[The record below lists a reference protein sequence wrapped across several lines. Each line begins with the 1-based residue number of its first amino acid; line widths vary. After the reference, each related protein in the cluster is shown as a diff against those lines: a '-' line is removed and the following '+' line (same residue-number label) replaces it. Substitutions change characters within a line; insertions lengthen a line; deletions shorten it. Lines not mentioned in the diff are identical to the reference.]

1 MIYTIVLFDNQN
13 QATDTISIDCI
24 TDFSE
29 SYSQTATSHPVETGT
44 PLTDNLTKSNDKFTI
59 SGVVSDFS
67 VRDKSKKIKL
77 TPDGDV
83 ILDSEDIRKNLIE
96 FPEDDTVKTN
106 KTYDI
111 KKQIISL
118 IEVGAVV
125 GIVISEKFI
134 PENEGYITTNKGVAS
149 ASSIEILYPCICT
162 SIDFSDS
169 SGEYG
174 VIRPKLQ
181 FEKIRIATTRTEKV
195 DNVPAVLAKTP
206 TGGAGSNVGDATGQ
220 NGDMASLSDV
230 VPEATNLNNQLPV
243 DPNDPNKLANI
254 KANNAQTDRQVANT
268 AALRNQSRAIQAESD
283 AIKRGAS
290 AEERARLRQA
300 VVAADKEVAKNP
312 LRQQIPF
319 L

>member
-29 SYSQTATSHPVETGT
+29 SYSQTATNHPVETGT

-83 ILDSEDIRKNLIE
+83 ILYSEDIRKNLIE

-125 GIVISEKFI
+125 GIVISEGLI
-134 PENEGYITTNKGVAS
+134 PENEGYVATNRGVAS
-149 ASSIEILYPCICT
+149 ASSIEIIYPCICT

-181 FEKIRIATTRTEKV
+181 FEKIRIASTRTEKV
-195 DNVPAVLAKTP
+195 DNVPAVLTKTP
-206 TGGAGSNVGDATGQ
+206 TGGAGNTGDATGLG
-220 NGDMASLSDV
+220 GDMPSGSDV
-230 VPEATNLNNQLPV
+230 VPEATNLNNKLPL
-243 DPNDPNKLANI
+243 DENDPSKLANI
-254 KANNAQTDRQVANT
+254 KANNAQTARQSANT
-268 AALRNQSRAIQAESD
+268 AALRNQARALQAEAD
-283 AIKRGAS
+283 VIKRGGS
-290 AEERARLRQA
+290 AQERAIARN
-300 VVAADKEVAKNP
+300 VVIAADKEVAKNP

-319 L
+319 K

>member
-134 PENEGYITTNKGVAS
+134 PENEGYIITNNGVAS

-162 SIDFSDS
+162 SIDISDS

-181 FEKIRIATTRTEKV
+181 FEKIRIASTRTEKV
-195 DNVPAVLAKTP
+195 DNVPAVLSKTP
-206 TGGAGSNVGDATGQ
+206 TDGAGNKGDATGKT
-220 NGDMASLSDV
+220 GDITSASDV
-230 VPEATNLNNQLPV
+230 AAADANLNNKAPEIK
-243 DPNDPNKLANI
+243 NDPELEARVAANNKQTNRQIANTNANRELSELYREQTEAIRNGAPSSKLAAIEAKIGRAKNKL
-254 KANNAQTDRQVANT
+254 VAT
-268 AALRNQSRAIQAESD
+268 
-283 AIKRGAS
+283 
-290 AEERARLRQA
+290 
-300 VVAADKEVAKNP
+300 P
-312 LRQQIPF
+312 LRPQSPF

>member
-83 ILDSEDIRKNLIE
+83 ILDNEDIRKNLIE

-118 IEVGAVV
+118 IGVGAVV

-134 PENEGYITTNKGVAS
+134 PENEGYITTNNGVAS

-174 VIRPKLQ
+174 VIKPKLQ
-181 FEKIRIATTRTEKV
+181 FEKIRIASTRTEKV
-195 DNVPAVLAKTP
+195 DNVPAVLTKTP
-206 TGGAGSNVGDATGQ
+206 TGGAGNTGDATGQ
-220 NGDMASLSDV
+220 SGDMVSGSDV
-230 VPEATNLNNQLPV
+230 VPEAVNSNNKFPV
-243 DPNDPNKLANI
+243 EENDPSKLAIIN
-254 KANNAQTDRQVANT
+254 ANNAQTARQTANT
-268 AALRNQSRAIQAESD
+268 AALRNQAKALQAEAD
-283 AIKRGAS
+283 VIKRGGS
-290 AEERARLRQA
+290 AQERAIARN
-300 VVAADKEVAKNP
+300 VVIAADKEVAKNP

-319 L
+319 K

>member
-67 VRDKSKKIKL
+67 ILNTSKKIKL
-77 TPDGDV
+77 SPDGEVIFTSESAIIDFDELSVKPIRSYDV
-83 ILDSEDIRKNLIE
+83 
-96 FPEDDTVKTN
+96 
-106 KTYDI
+106 

-125 GIVISEKFI
+125 GIVISEEII
-134 PENEGYITTNKGVAS
+134 PENEGYVATNRGVAS

-181 FEKIRIATTRTEKV
+181 FEKIRIASTYTEKV
-195 DNVPAVLAKTP
+195 DKAPTVLAKAP
-206 TGGAGSNVGDATGQ
+206 TGGAGNTGDATGLG
-220 NGDMASLSDV
+220 GDMPSGSDV
-230 VPEATNLNNQLPV
+230 VPEATNLNNKFPL
-243 DPNDPNKLANI
+243 DENDKNKLEAI
-254 KANNAQTDRQVANT
+254 KANNAQTDRQISNTTANRELSNLYREQSRLIRNGANSEDMAAIEVKINKAKNKLAANT
-268 AALRNQSRAIQAESD
+268 VRPQSPYRYN
-283 AIKRGAS
+283 
-290 AEERARLRQA
+290 
-300 VVAADKEVAKNP
+300 KE
-312 LRQQIPF
+312 
-319 L
+319 

>member
-67 VRDKSKKIKL
+67 ILNTSKKIKL
-77 TPDGDV
+77 SPDGEVIFTSESAIIDFDELSVKPIRSYDV
-83 ILDSEDIRKNLIE
+83 
-96 FPEDDTVKTN
+96 
-106 KTYDI
+106 

-118 IEVGAVV
+118 IEVGAIV
-125 GIVISEKFI
+125 GIVISEDII
-134 PENEGYITTNKGVAS
+134 PENEGYVATNRGVAS

-181 FEKIRIATTRTEKV
+181 FEKIRIASTYTEKV
-195 DNVPAVLAKTP
+195 DKAPTVLAKAP
-206 TGGAGSNVGDATGQ
+206 TGGAGNTGDATGLG
-220 NGDMASLSDV
+220 GDMPSGSDV
-230 VPEATNLNNQLPV
+230 VPEATNLNNKLPL
-243 DPNDPNKLANI
+243 DENDKNKLEAI
-254 KANNAQTDRQVANT
+254 KANNAQTDRQISNT
-268 AALRNQSRAIQAESD
+268 AALRNQARALQAEAD
-283 AIKRGAS
+283 VIKRGGS
-290 AEERARLRQA
+290 AQERAIARNG
-300 VVAADKEVAKNP
+300 VIAADKEVAKNP
-312 LRQQIPF
+312 LRQ
-319 L
+319 